1 MPSPDDEVVAKLLGR
16 KPQGAYKVVV
26 RDRTGTPVVI
36 ENSPLLDDGTPMPTT
51 YWLLTGDIHYRVSQ
65 LESEGG
71 VDRAENEIGLDAI
84 ATAHDAYRLSRDAAI
99 SASHTG
105 VTPSG
110 GVGGTR
116 VGVKCLHAHM
126 AWWLAGGEDP
136 VGAWTADQLGISRP
150 VDGVVA

>member
-1 MPSPDDEVVAKLLGR
+1 MSSPDDDVVAKLLGR

-26 RDRTGTPVVI
+26 RDRNGVPVVI

-51 YWLLTGDIHYRVSQ
+51 YWLLTGEIHYRVSQ

-71 VDRAENEIGLDAI
+71 VDQAEQEIGLDAI
-84 ATAHDAYRLSRDAAI
+84 AAAHDAYRTTRDANIDA
-99 SASHTG
+99 AHTG

-126 AWWLAGGEDP
+126 AWWLAGGDDP
-136 VGAWTADQLGISRP
+136 VGEWTAVRLGISRP
-150 VDGVVA
+150 VNGVVT